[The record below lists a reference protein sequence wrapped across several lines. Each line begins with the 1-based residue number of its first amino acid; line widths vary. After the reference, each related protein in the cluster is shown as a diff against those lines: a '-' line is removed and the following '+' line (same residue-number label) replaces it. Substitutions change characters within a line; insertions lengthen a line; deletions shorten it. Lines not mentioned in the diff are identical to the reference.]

1 MFPILIENSLFTKI
15 INLESITI
23 GPITFFKEKACQ
35 SRVRYEMIRYTQ
47 QKETLYIGYCFIFIL
62 VYYIFYLLNV

>member
-1 MFPILIENSLFTKI
+1 MFPILIENSLFAKI

-23 GPITFFKEKACQ
+23 GPITFFKYKASQ

-47 QKETLYIGYCFIFIL
+47 QKETLYIGYFFILLFDLFYNIFI
-62 VYYIFYLLNV
+62 